1 MSDDLIKL
9 NDKSTRLEGKN
20 DYFLVTIT
28 DLQPSSTYPLEFR
41 WNYLDKSKKGA
52 WSAIKS
58 ITTPSQSINGV
69 SGVTPAWSNTDFNIT
84 FTSDPSAAGNE
95 NLSYYKI
102 TLTSGSD
109 SKNFN
114 LTPVPGSTQ
123 KFSLSLSQ
131 NRASFGVLK
140 TAFSG
145 SIVAVDIY
153 ENSSA
158 PTTFSLTSYTNA
170 LTAPS
175 LTLTAISNGY
185 NVSYT
190 TPSEQIY
197 DHIEIEEVESSSGT
211 DPGTGYG
218 VIFSGV
224 ANPAVIIVPNT
235 NKRWVRAKFYDDLG
249 SSSSYG
255 TAVSVTPISPVVI
268 DNTPPAAPSTGTVSA
283 GIESGAGATIGFN
296 AYLDVS
302 WNAVSD
308 STLRGYRLR
317 FRRNGSSDP
326 YGYVDSPGTGT
337 SFRISGLS
345 TGTTYEV
352 GVASYD
358 EFNNTSSSYTAL
370 GTAASSGT
378 PFIGTNVTTT
388 GYFGASSSGETGLFK
403 FGYGVESGK
412 RGLSFNTN
420 NYWYIDSNA
429 SALFKLGGDTNN
441 FISWDGATFI
451 VQGDIR
457 AKAGNFS
464 GNVQITSGGSLYSG
478 LLSGNSLSG
487 AGFILNTS
495 GLTFNSSSVNG
506 ITTIDAATGLLT
518 TSSANIGGWGVT
530 SSAIAKTSSS
540 GTLTLNSSNAQIT
553 VASSSY
559 QAGIA
564 TPNTNSSSD
573 IVFWA
578 GGSRGT
584 SANFYVTADGTVKA
598 SGSITAQS
606 LTTTALSIASTGA
619 ITTTSGKFGVNVL
632 GEISATG
639 GIVGGWSL
647 SSTSISKT
655 VGTKTLTLDSS
666 NAIITIDDT
675 STGILSGGGINM
687 TSGSVTGSYG
697 AGGIAFAST
706 GSAAILYSATDLLIS
721 GGATTGITLRPG
733 AGLGLQVQVD
743 GVLNSLTGSI
753 SSGNHTGTPTTQT
766 AGAIITASGAVIAR
780 RDNSIPFFAHKF
792 NASGTTEMLRFI
804 YNGNDAGGVQT
815 TASGVPSLRSAS
827 DYRLKNGITDFVG
840 AADIIKTVRLR
851 SYRYNIEPDKDAVG
865 FVAHELASVLPS
877 LVFGEKD
884 AIDEKGNPI
893 YQSVATTDL
902 IPYLTGALKEALLSI
917 ESLKS
922 RLDALEG

>member
-58 ITTPSQSINGV
+58 ITTPSQSINSV

-283 GIESGAGATIGFN
+283 GIDNGSGATIGFN

-378 PFIGTNVTTT
+378 PFIGTNITTT
-388 GYFGASSSGETGLFK
+388 GYFGASTGGETGIFK

-412 RGLSFNTN
+412 RGLSFNAN
-420 NYWYIDSNA
+420 NYWYIDSSA

-441 FISWDGATFI
+441 FISWDGATFV

-464 GNVQITSGGSLYSG
+464 GNIQIQSGGSLYSG
-478 LLSGNSLSG
+478 TISGGSLSG
-487 AGFILNTS
+487 AGFILNNS
-495 GLTFNSSSVNG
+495 GLTFNSSTVNG
-506 ITTIDAATGLLT
+506 ITTINGSTGLFT

-530 SSAIAKTSSS
+530 SSSIAKTSSS
-540 GTLTLNSSNAQIT
+540 GTLTLDSSIAQIT

-559 QAGIA
+559 TAGIA

-619 ITTTSGKFGVNVL
+619 ITTTSGNFGVTSGGIL
-632 GEISATG
+632 SATG
-639 GIVGGWSL
+639 ANISGSLTTNGTAGGYANN
-647 SSTSISKT
+647 
-655 VGTKTLTLDSS
+655 TLTISGGKLSADKVIYMET
-666 NAIITIDDT
+666 NI
-675 STGILSGGGINM
+675 STGVIDVIASRVYLQAPTEITGGLLA
-687 TSGSVTGSYG
+687 TGSVTFGV
-697 AGGIAFAST
+697 T
-706 GSAAILYSATDLLIS
+706 GSLFEFLS
-721 GGATTGITLRPG
+721 
-733 AGLGLQVQVD
+733 
-743 GVLNSLTGSI
+743 
-753 SSGNHTGTPTTQT
+753 SSGNVRVAQTYNNDMGGTTRAMRVSTTGTYGYVSST
-766 AGAIITASGAVIAR
+766 R
-780 RDNSIPFFAHKF
+780 RRKEQIDNYSINSEGLLNLPVKKF
-792 NASGTTEMLRFI
+792 KYI
-804 YNGNDAGGVQT
+804 NDETGVQQYGFIAEEAQDLGLDELIQYDST
-815 TASGVPSLRSAS
+815 GVP
-827 DYRLKNGITDFVG
+827 DYFAYETLPIFLLQLIQEQDSS
-840 AADIIKTVRLR
+840 IK
-851 SYRYNIEPDKDAVG
+851 
-865 FVAHELASVLPS
+865 
-877 LVFGEKD
+877 
-884 AIDEKGNPI
+884 
-893 YQSVATTDL
+893 
-902 IPYLTGALKEALLSI
+902 ALKV
-917 ESLKS
+917 
-922 RLDALEG
+922 RLDAIEG